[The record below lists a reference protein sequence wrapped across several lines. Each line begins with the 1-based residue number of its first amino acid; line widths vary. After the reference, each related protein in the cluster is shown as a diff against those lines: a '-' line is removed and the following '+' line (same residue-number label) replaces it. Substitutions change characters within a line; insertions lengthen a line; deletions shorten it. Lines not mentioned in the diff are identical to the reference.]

1 MSCGWETLLEL
12 VSPFRRP
19 INQHFWWRLGV
30 ACCLDLAQDCLGS
43 IGMPVEM
50 AIDTDLVAIRAMKQL
65 LTLTSVPGFLSIYCN
80 TVTYYV
86 MWQSCRMQKKQFCC
100 FEKQETVVEYAHIR
114 CHTINPSM
122 LAWTSISNAC
132 LACRILWFQEIMNH

>member
-30 ACCLDLAQDCLGS
+30 AACCLDLAQDCLGS
-43 IGMPVEM
+43 IGMAVEM
-50 AIDTDLVAIRAMKQL
+50 AIDTDSVAIRAMKQL
-65 LTLTSVPGFLSIYCN
+65 LTLTSVPGFFPIYCS

-86 MWQSCRMQKKQFCC
+86 MWRSCRMQKKQFCR

-114 CHTINPSM
+114 CHTINSSI

-132 LACRILWFQEIMNH
+132 LAWIWITKLWFL